1 MNCVGTVTK
10 VEAPVRH
17 HLEDRRVGIP
27 EKYINDNGSLSM
39 EDNKRMILFYKG
51 WNGRKTFL
59 HMDSTCNVT
68 GFFWKRRS
76 RARRYAR

>member
-27 EKYINDNGSLSM
+27 EKYINDNGFLSM
-39 EDNKRMILFYKG
+39 EDNKRMILSIRAG
-51 WNGRKTFL
+51 TVERL
-59 HMDSTCNVT
+59 
-68 GFFWKRRS
+68 FFT
-76 RARRYAR
+76 